1 MTQRQERSLPRTASA
16 SKRRWRLGK
25 LYLKICLCRVT
36 KPKKNSEYETDPERL
51 ARFSKAWILHSANN
65 TKECWV
71 QTTET
76 SL

>member
-1 MTQRQERSLPRTASA
+1 METRKTVFKDLPLQGDKT
-16 SKRRWRLGK
+16 
-25 LYLKICLCRVT
+25 
-36 KPKKNSEYETDPERL
+36 KKNSEYETDPERL